1 MIADKN
7 ILQRQL
13 KSVQYNWRR
22 LSNIGLEIGLVIVIL
37 YIWYLGRPQ
46 RSGDL
51 DLFVANFMKTF
62 YFDSTTSFYV
72 GWIQYLNI
80 GNYLV
85 DPGLYVK
92 VDSTYDCM

>member
-1 MIADKN
+1 
-7 ILQRQL
+7 
-13 KSVQYNWRR
+13 
-22 LSNIGLEIGLVIVIL
+22 
-37 YIWYLGRPQ
+37 
-46 RSGDL
+46 
-51 DLFVANFMKTF
+51 MKTF